1 MRTTFNPD
9 TTMSLLA
16 LKELSA
22 LDGEA
27 KRLFERH
34 DELLLGMRRR
44 FLTQI
49 VECFASVSEAEGFR
63 IKRDPMGASARLDQ
77 TELAISCTDPSHTLV
92 DSQAK
97 YTVTC
102 SLAPGFAYCI
112 MLCRQPLV
120 EFTNQSSDTND
131 QITNKKL
138 EIEYL
143 KSLIQSHGNDH
154 WYVVGRMENT
164 AEARTATSDSGQPF
178 ESFPNFEQAVRTALR
193 EIANA
198 ALAPRAS

>member
-1 MRTTFNPD
+1 
-9 TTMSLLA
+9 MSLLA

-27 KRLFERH
+27 KRLVEKH

-44 FLTQI
+44 FLSQM
-49 VECFASVSEAEGFR
+49 VECFTALAEAEGFR

-97 YTVTC
+97 YSVTC
-102 SLAPGFAYCI
+102 SLAHEKAYGI
-112 MLCRQPLV
+112 LLCRQPLV
-120 EFTNQSSDTND
+120 EFTNQSTDTND

-143 KSLIQSHGNDH
+143 KSLIQNHGNDQ
-154 WYVVGRMENT
+154 WFVIGRMESS
-164 AEARTATSDSGQPF
+164 ADGRGATTELGQQY
-178 ESFPNFEQAVRTALR
+178 ESFPTFEQAVRTALR

-198 ALAPRAS
+198 AIAPRTA

>member
-1 MRTTFNPD
+1 
-9 TTMSLLA
+9 MSLEA

-27 KRLFERH
+27 KNLLQRH
-34 DELLLGMRRR
+34 DELLLATRRR
-44 FLTQI
+44 FLNQV
-49 VECFASVSEAEGFR
+49 VECFTGLTEAEGFK

-97 YTVTC
+97 YSVTC
-102 SLAPGFAYCI
+102 SLAPTKAYGI
-112 MLCRQPLV
+112 LLCRQPLV
-120 EFTNQSSDTND
+120 EFTNQSADTND

-138 EIEYL
+138 EIQYL
-143 KSLIQSHGNDH
+143 RSLIENQGQDH
-154 WYVVGRMENT
+154 WFVMGRLENAADVRGMT
-164 AEARTATSDSGQPF
+164 GQLLPQY
-178 ESFPNFEQAVRTALR
+178 ESFPTFQQAVKTALR
-193 EIANA
+193 DISNA

>member
-1 MRTTFNPD
+1 
-9 TTMSLLA
+9 MSLLA

-27 KRLFERH
+27 KRLVERH

-44 FLTQI
+44 FLNQM
-49 VECFASVSEAEGFR
+49 VECFTSLTEAEGFR

-77 TELAISCTDPSHTLV
+77 TELAISCTDPSHILV

-102 SLAPGFAYCI
+102 SLAPQKAYGVL
-112 MLCRQPLV
+112 LCRQPLV
-120 EFTNQSSDTND
+120 EFTNQSTDTND

-154 WYVVGRMENT
+154 WYVVGRMET
-164 AEARTATSDSGQPF
+164 VAESRGSTGQLGQPY
-178 ESFPNFEQAVRTALR
+178 ESFPTFEQAMRTALR
-193 EIANA
+193 EIADA
-198 ALAPRAS
+198 AIAPRTP